1 MGPSPL
7 AAPHSPIPTAPIPD
21 ELISEA
27 ELGLVWLKHRAELV
41 RLELQAIELELAL
54 QQARQGEQETL
65 HVWLGKHGTPW
76 TSQPTNGESSYL
88 AIQSNTGAT
97 AALSHKHPRQPEP
110 SQLSVIPE
118 PSRPAEQI
126 LRSDLTATK
135 PAALKVTP
143 PSPTIDSH
151 THPPTEVPAAQPIKP
166 LAPATDDLLKQTA
179 PTSPSTAA
187 TITPPKPITKT
198 PERKPQSNLPSPSQS
213 SSKQNKQAAKPL
225 PAGGPKQPLS
235 AQVALRTETKLLTNV
250 IPQAETLTAVATA
263 KKMPPWLISTA
274 AHAALLVLLM
284 IFTLPLPEKRET
296 LGLSGTFK
304 PETTPQLQITETTQN
319 VTSEMKNEALED
331 VKLAS
336 PPMENV
342 LSSSLPSA
350 SDIAASI
357 NASPDLGS
365 LATPSDTIGQSGR
378 GMNGQFGDSLSSSQM
393 MAAANFFGLEAT
405 GNVFCFVVDCSGS
418 MRGEPFVTAKREL
431 LRSISQLKPNQR
443 FFVVFFSQKLFPMQ
457 LDGPEMPDSHSTAVY
472 ATPENLSKLQ
482 LWMETV
488 PIGAG
493 GPPNEALKLAIELE
507 SDSIFLLT
515 DGVTRSD
522 VASYLQRTNRQEDEL
537 DGPQIRCPIHTIGF
551 YSREGEALL
560 QRIASENRGQY
571 HYVPDPQPN
580 KKK

>member
-1 MGPSPL
+1 MGPL
-7 AAPHSPIPTAPIPD
+7 TKAAPLSPTPSPMPD
-21 ELISEA
+21 ELVSEA
-27 ELGLVWLKHRAELV
+27 ELGLAWLQHRAEMV

-54 QQARQGEQETL
+54 QQARQGDQETL
-65 HVWLGKHGTPW
+65 QIWLRKHGTPW
-76 TSQPTNGESSYL
+76 NNPAPNGESSYL
-88 AIQSNTGAT
+88 ANHSILPNAVVQLGQSPQQ
-97 AALSHKHPRQPEP
+97 HEP
-110 SQLSVIPE
+110 SQNVAIPE
-118 PSRPAEQI
+118 TARSTEKI
-126 LRSDLTATK
+126 LRINLPATEPTASK
-135 PAALKVTP
+135 PAF
-143 PSPTIDSH
+143 PSKPIETN
-151 THPPTEVPAAQPIKP
+151 TLPKTEVSPIQQN
-166 LAPATDDLLKQTA
+166 DLLEPVNSDESKQPTA
-179 PTSPSTAA
+179 TSPSTASTTSA
-187 TITPPKPITKT
+187 APPKPATKT
-198 PERKPQSNLPSPSQS
+198 SELKPRSKSSPNQS
-213 SSKQNKQAAKPL
+213 SPEQKKHSAKPL
-225 PAGGPKQPLS
+225 PSVNPKQPPS
-235 AQVALRTETKLLTNV
+235 SQIALRKETKL
-250 IPQAETLTAVATA
+250 PAQAEPQSETPTVAATA
-263 KKMPPWLISTA
+263 KKMPPWLISAA

-319 VTSEMKNEALED
+319 MTSEVENQVLED

-342 LSSSLPSA
+342 LSNSLPSA

-365 LATPSDTIGQSGR
+365 LATPSDAVGQSGS
-378 GMNGQFGDSLSSSQM
+378 GMSGQLGDALNSSQM
-393 MAAANFFGLEAT
+393 MAANFFGLEAT
-405 GNVFCFVVDCSGS
+405 GSVFCFVVDCSGS

-457 LDGPEMPDSHSTAVY
+457 LDGPEMPDSHPTAVY

-482 LWMETV
+482 QWMETV

-507 SDSIFLLT
+507 SDSVFLLT

>member
-1 MGPSPL
+1 MGPSTL
-7 AAPHSPIPTAPIPD
+7 AAPPSPIPTAPLPD

-27 ELGLVWLKHRAELV
+27 ELGLVWLKRRAELV

-54 QQARQGEQETL
+54 QQARLGEQETL
-65 HVWLGKHGTPW
+65 QIWLGKHGTPW
-76 TSQPTNGESSYL
+76 TNHSTKGESSYL
-88 AIQSNTGAT
+88 AIQSNMGAT
-97 AALSHKHPRQPEP
+97 AALSHEHPRQPEP
-110 SQLSVIPE
+110 SQLAVIPE
-118 PSRPAEQI
+118 TSRPAEQI
-126 LRSDLTATK
+126 LRSDFPATK
-135 PAALKVTP
+135 PAAYKAIP
-143 PSPTIDSH
+143 PSPTIDSNP
-151 THPPTEVPAAQPIKP
+151 HPPTEVPAAQQNKP
-166 LAPATDDLLKQTA
+166 LAPATNDLLKQTA

-198 PERKPQSNLPSPSQS
+198 PERKPQSNLPSPSQT
-213 SSKQNKQAAKPL
+213 SSKQKKHAAKPL
-225 PAGGPKQPLS
+225 PAEGPKQPLS
-235 AQVALRTETKLLTNV
+235 ARVVLRTETKLSANAT
-250 IPQAETLTAVATA
+250 PQAETLTAIATA

-304 PETTPQLQITETTQN
+304 PETTTQLQITETTQN
-319 VTSEMKNEALED
+319 VTSEMENQTLED

-365 LATPSDTIGQSGR
+365 LATPSDMIGQSGS
-378 GMNGQFGDSLSSSQM
+378 GMNGQLGDSLSSSQM

-457 LDGPEMPDSHSTAVY
+457 LDGPEMPDSHPTAVY

-482 LWMETV
+482 QWMETV

-507 SDSIFLLT
+507 SDSVFLLT